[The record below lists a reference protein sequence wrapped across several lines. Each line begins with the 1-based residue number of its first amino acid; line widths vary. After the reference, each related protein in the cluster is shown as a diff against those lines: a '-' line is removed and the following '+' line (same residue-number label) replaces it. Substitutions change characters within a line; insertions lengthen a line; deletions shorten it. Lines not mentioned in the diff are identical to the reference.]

1 MKDKVYLTLALIGFV
16 ILAIFVVKNYDIK
29 QDDKVFGVDTY
40 YIPQEVKSKTDSSI
54 DLAQQMS
61 GARRLTCPQ
70 TDIVKTS
77 DHVFNVSTLT
87 SNNYTNA
94 FGAKVMFITLP
105 GAGVESGAN
114 LKEGTALNKSLNMK
128 GDLPRAGTFTMGDVW
143 DFTDKDYVELIA
155 PFNFKFNN
163 VNTTDGTN
171 IIIVNTK
178 GSCRIT
184 FGNVANWF
192 CAGTPGTTQVTKSGK
207 EDNVTQW
214 EDHIGNH
221 HTVVGATTNA
231 SVAGGSARDIIGYAK
246 ADTTVTIE
254 KYEGNQWVDMSLYD
268 FLMTS
273 SKK

>member
-1 MKDKVYLTLALIGFV
+1 MKDRVYLTLALIGFV
-16 ILAIFVVKNYDIK
+16 ILAVFVVKNYDIK

-54 DLAQQMS
+54 DLVQQMT

-70 TDIVKTS
+70 VDMVKTS
-77 DHVFNVSTLT
+77 DQVFNVSTLT
-87 SNNYTNA
+87 GNNYTNA

-114 LKEGTALNKSLNMK
+114 LKDGDALNVSLNTK
-128 GDLPRAGTFTMGDVW
+128 GSLPGASTFTMGDVW

-155 PFNFKFNN
+155 PFNFSFNN
-163 VNTTDGTN
+163 VNTTDGEN

-178 GSCRIT
+178 GNCRIT

-192 CAGTPGTTQVTKSGK
+192 CAGTPGTTQVTSSGK

-214 EDHIGNH
+214 EDHINNH
-221 HTVVGATTNA
+221 HTVIGATTNA
-231 SVAGGSARDIIGYAK
+231 SVSGGSARDLIGYAK

-254 KYEGNQWVDMSLYD
+254 KYDNNSWVLISLYD

-273 SKK
+273 SRK

>member
-1 MKDKVYLTLALIGFV
+1 MKDKLYLTLALIGFV

-94 FGAKVMFITLP
+94 FGAKVMFITLS

-128 GDLPRAGTFTMGDVW
+128 GDLPRAGTFTMGDIW

-192 CAGTPGTTQVTKSGK
+192 CAGTPGATQVTKSGK

-231 SVAGGSARDIIGYAK
+231 TVAGGSARDIIGYAK

>member
-1 MKDKVYLTLALIGFV
+1 MKDKVYLTLGLIGFV

-61 GARRLTCPQ
+61 GARILTCPQ
-70 TDIVKTS
+70 TYIVKTS

-192 CAGTPGTTQVTKSGK
+192 CAGTPGPTQVTKSGK

-231 SVAGGSARDIIGYAK
+231 TVAGGSARDIIGYAK